1 MHMLR
6 MLIFVDIQEGIESG
20 TMIYAVAPIEKNL
33 SNIDGDDLDM
43 FNGNL
48 QRLVCSGI
56 LRRNNNIKRGK
67 AEVDM

>member
-1 MHMLR
+1 
-6 MLIFVDIQEGIESG
+6 
-20 TMIYAVAPIEKNL
+20 MIYAVAPIEKNL
-33 SNIDGDDLDM
+33 SNIDWDDLDM